1 MWNSIIKIYIDSY
14 AKAITTDQPANTQ
27 ANTTQPAVGASILI
41 AVDEPSVERFNTIFP
56 VYMGNI

>member
-1 MWNSIIKIYIDSY
+1 MPM
-14 AKAITTDQPANTQ
+14 AITTDQPANTQ

>member
-1 MWNSIIKIYIDSY
+1 MP
-14 AKAITTDQPANTQ
+14 ITTDQPAT
-27 ANTTQPAVGASILI
+27 NTTQPAVGASILI